1 MFLGINWRFI
11 NKTVN
16 LRSLSFHKIFFTAYI
31 LIVAG
36 SIKAEA
42 QRDAIITQANE
53 EIRCRILDETP
64 ARFVYAYIG
73 PKGKVLRNEIFKNL
87 VKDFDYNRYDSDL
100 VITDFDKSKS
110 KMGQKENIDIP
121 DKRKTS
127 REKYISGEQEEE
139 LFSKAEKTKE
149 QESVINI
156 DLSEAQQNS
165 KSGMVLPNIE
175 KVEQVP
181 EKKATRLKPQLGVYK
196 NGKQTPEPIG
206 ISASKQS
213 EETATSKPKE
223 MAKAV
228 EITLSPKP
236 DGVLGK
242 NMPKNQFINH
252 LKWRIGA
259 KVGIGNILDQ

>member
-1 MFLGINWRFI
+1 MMFLGINWRFI
-11 NKTVN
+11 NKIVN
-16 LRSLSFHKIFFTAYI
+16 LRSLSFHQIFFTAYI

-87 VKDFDYNRYDSDL
+87 VKDFEYNRYDSDL

-165 KSGMVLPNIE
+165 KSGMVLSNIE

-196 NGKQTPEPIG
+196 KWQTNSRANRYIG
-206 ISASKQS
+206 I
-213 EETATSKPKE
+213 
-223 MAKAV
+223 
-228 EITLSPKP
+228 
-236 DGVLGK
+236 
-242 NMPKNQFINH
+242 
-252 LKWRIGA
+252 
-259 KVGIGNILDQ
+259 